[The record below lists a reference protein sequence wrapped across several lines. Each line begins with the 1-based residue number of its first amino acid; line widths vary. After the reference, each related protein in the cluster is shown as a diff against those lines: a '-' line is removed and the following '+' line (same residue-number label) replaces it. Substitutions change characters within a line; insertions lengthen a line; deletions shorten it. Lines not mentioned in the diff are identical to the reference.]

1 MPKTHK
7 SISKR
12 MKFTKTGKIMRKGS
26 GVNHFQAK
34 KKRSKQLDKKRSVE
48 FAKTSRHLL
57 KSYLYR

>member
-1 MPKTHK
+1 
-7 SISKR
+7 
-12 MKFTKTGKIMRKGS
+12 MKLTKTGKIMRKGS

-48 FAKTSRHLL
+48 FAKSSRHLL